1 MRARPGH
8 SQFIVAAALLMF
20 SNAAIAQT
28 PPGAA
33 TQAAAPAGPA
43 TQATAP
49 VGAPLGLDAALSM
62 AMASNPHLIAAR
74 LKKPADVAGID
85 VAAERP
91 NPEFSYELGRDTPR
105 HSFTLVFPLELGGKR
120 ARRIDLAR
128 ATVTSGDAAIK
139 QAEFQVQNDV
149 RRAYFELA
157 AAEARAVAAADLRGL
172 SVRARDAAQARLS
185 LGDAPRLELLQAE
198 LILSSADNDLT
209 TATAG
214 AAANRAAL
222 NTLLGRAAA
231 TPVTTSEALGTR
243 ALPTEEAA
251 LARAN
256 AVSVEL
262 AAIDAEISEQTAR
275 RALAKAL
282 QTPDASAGAGF
293 TSGVPDEFNFGWR
306 FSAGV
311 TVPLFTRHK
320 AGVLVED
327 AELTRLRAERTAVLA
342 DIAGNVAEARARA
355 AAAEAQL
362 DRFEKDILPH
372 ALEVERMAEDSYRS
386 GQTNLAALLQSL
398 QSSRELRFR
407 ALDAGLDYQR
417 ALADVE
423 RAIGAA
429 IK

>member
-1 MRARPGH
+1 MRARPRH
-8 SQFIVAAALLMF
+8 ITFIVAAALLCF
-20 SNAAIAQT
+20 SSAAAAQT
-28 PPGAA
+28 P
-33 TQAAAPAGPA
+33 
-43 TQATAP
+43 
-49 VGAPLGLDAALSM
+49 APLSLDAAVTM
-62 AMASNPHLIAAR
+62 AMSSNPHLIAAR
-74 LKKPADVAGID
+74 LKKPVDVAGVD

-91 NPEFSYELGRDTPR
+91 NPEFSYELGRDTPK

-120 ARRIDLAR
+120 SRRVDLAR
-128 ATVTSGDAAIK
+128 ATVASGDAAIR
-139 QAEFQVQNDV
+139 QAEFEVQNDV

-157 AAEARAVAAADLRGL
+157 AAEARSGAAADLRGL
-172 SVRARDAAQARLS
+172 ALRARDAAQARLD

-209 TATAG
+209 TATAA

-243 ALPTEEAA
+243 GLPPEEVALT
-251 LARAN
+251 RAN
-256 AVSVEL
+256 AASVEL
-262 AAIDAEISEQTAR
+262 AAIDAEITEQTAR

-282 QTPDASAGAGF
+282 RTPDASAGAGF
-293 TSGVPDEFNFGWR
+293 TSGVPDEFDFGWR
-306 FSAGV
+306 FTAGI
-311 TVPLFTRHK
+311 TVPLFTRHN
-320 AGVLVED
+320 AGVVVED
-327 AELTRLRAERTAVLA
+327 AELTRLRAERNAILA
-342 DIAGNVAEARARA
+342 DIAGHVAEARARA

-362 DRFEKDILPH
+362 DRFERDILPR